1 MRRPILAA
9 AVGHASA
16 CPIFKGVMVE
26 VADKIM
32 GKRIMLIVVGAGI
45 GSLAGLLVSFLGAG
59 NWALIGGAVLGG
71 VIPPL
76 VLGPPSG
83 PS

>member
-1 MRRPILAA
+1 MA
-9 AVGHASA
+9 
-16 CPIFKGVMVE
+16 
-26 VADKIM
+26 
-32 GKRIMLIVVGAGI
+32 KRIMLIVVGAGI

-76 VLGPPSG
+76 VLGPPSQ

>member
-1 MRRPILAA
+1 VSNFPIVQESNKYARYLGSGAL
-9 AVGHASA
+9 
-16 CPIFKGVMVE
+16 P
-26 VADKIM
+26 M

-76 VLGPPSG
+76 ILGPPSQ